1 MKFITREEL
10 NKELE
15 KKGYAEVLGYYY
27 YDVCNYKYEQ
37 NIKSK
42 STDIYDV
49 LSFDQDGNN
58 IYGFNIYED
67 DPYNQYEK
75 RTVPSKNL
83 VEDYKMALIQKA
95 YDLKNNELN
104 IVEYIKTTKLPLQAL
119 IMFIK
124 NNKVPFNSFQSLYN
138 KKGFYETLS
147 KPFILEEYLESTK
160 FKDEETGK
168 LYKPTV
174 EIVEKAV
181 INAQHN
187 DILMNYVNIKSI
199 IVRMIRGELDENEKF
214 SYDHFEHET
223 KLHRINRECKKV
235 ELYDEKSYHK
245 INSGIFFHKNHRR

>member
-1 MKFITREEL
+1 MKFKTREEIK
-10 NKELE
+10 KELE
-15 KKGYAEVLGYYY
+15 KKGYAEVLEYYY

-49 LSFDQDGNN
+49 LNFDQDGNN

-95 YDLKNNELN
+95 YELKNNELN

-124 NNKVPFNSFQSLYN
+124 NNKVPFNNLQSLYN
-138 KKGFYETLS
+138 AKSSYETLS

-160 FKDEETGK
+160 FKDEVDGK

-174 EIVEKAV
+174 ELVEKAV
-181 INAQHN
+181 INAQYN
-187 DILMNYVNIKSI
+187 DILMNYVNIRSI
-199 IVRMIRGELDENEKF
+199 IVKMIRGELGVKEKF
-214 SYDHFEHET
+214 SYNHFEHET
-223 KLHRINRECKKV
+223 KLRKINRECKTV
-235 ELYDEKSYHK
+235 ELYDEKSYSK

>member
-15 KKGYAEVLGYYY
+15 QKGYAEVLGYYY

-49 LSFDQDGNN
+49 LNFDYDGNN

-75 RTVPSKNL
+75 RRVPSKNPI
-83 VEDYKMALIQKA
+83 EDYKMALIQKA

-104 IVEYIKTTKLPLQAL
+104 IVEYIKTTKLPIQAL

-138 KKGFYETLS
+138 KKSFYETLS

-160 FKDEETGK
+160 FRDEVDGK

-187 DILMNYVNIKSI
+187 DILMNYVNIRSI
-199 IVRMIRGELDENEKF
+199 IVKMIRGELGFNNEF
-214 SYDHFEHET
+214 TYNYIEAQ
-223 KLHRINRECKKV
+223 RKKV
-235 ELYDEKSYHK
+235 AEINNSRRKEIKKDELAKRLKRKVQGE
-245 INSGIFFHKNHRR
+245 

>member
-1 MKFITREEL
+1 MKFKTREEL

-27 YDVCNYKYEQ
+27 YDVSNYKYEQ

-49 LSFDQDGNN
+49 LNFDQDGNN

-75 RTVPSKNL
+75 RTVPSNNL
-83 VEDYKMALIQKA
+83 IEDYKMALIKKA
-95 YDLKNNELN
+95 YELKNNELN

-124 NNKVPFNSFQSLYN
+124 NNKVPFNNLQSLYN
-138 KKGFYETLS
+138 AKSSYETLS

-160 FKDEETGK
+160 FKDEVDGK

-174 EIVEKAV
+174 ELVEKAV
-181 INAQHN
+181 INAQYN
-187 DILMNYVNIKSI
+187 DILMNYVNIRSI
-199 IVRMIRGELDENEKF
+199 IVKMIRGELGVKEKF
-214 SYDHFEHET
+214 SYNHFEHET
-223 KLHRINRECKKV
+223 KLRKINRECKTV
-235 ELYDEKSYHK
+235 ELYDEKSYSK

>member
-1 MKFITREEL
+1 MKFKTREEL

-37 NIKSK
+37 NIKFK

-58 IYGFNIYED
+58 IYGFNINED
-67 DPYNQYEK
+67 DPYNQNEK
-75 RTVPSKNL
+75 RTVPSNNL
-83 VEDYKMALIQKA
+83 IEDYKMALIQKA
-95 YDLKNNELN
+95 YELKNNELN
-104 IVEYIKTTKLPLQAL
+104 IVEYIKTTKLPIQAL

-124 NNKVPFNSFQSLYN
+124 NNKVPFNNLQSLYN
-138 KKGFYETLS
+138 AKSSYETLS

-160 FKDEETGK
+160 FKDEVDGK

-174 EIVEKAV
+174 ELVEKAV
-181 INAQHN
+181 INAQYN
-187 DILMNYVNIKSI
+187 DILMNYVNIRSI
-199 IVRMIRGELDENEKF
+199 IVKMIRGELGVKEKF
-214 SYDHFEHET
+214 SYNHFEHET
-223 KLHRINRECKKV
+223 KLRKINRECKTV
-235 ELYDEKSYHK
+235 ELYDEKSYSK

>member
-1 MKFITREEL
+1 MKFKTREEL

-49 LSFDQDGNN
+49 LNFDQDGNN

-75 RTVPSKNL
+75 RTVSSNNL
-83 VEDYKMALIQKA
+83 IEDYKMALIKKA
-95 YDLKNNELN
+95 YELKNNELN

-124 NNKVPFNSFQSLYN
+124 NNKVPFNNLQSLYN
-138 KKGFYETLS
+138 AKSSYETLS

-160 FKDEETGK
+160 FKDEVDEK

-174 EIVEKAV
+174 ELVEKAV
-181 INAQHN
+181 INAQYN
-187 DILMNYVNIKSI
+187 DILMNYVNIRSI
-199 IVRMIRGELDENEKF
+199 IVKMIRGELGVKEKF
-214 SYDHFEHET
+214 SYNHFEHET
-223 KLHRINRECKKV
+223 KLRKINRECKTV

>member
-49 LSFDQDGNN
+49 LNFDQDGNN
-58 IYGFNIYED
+58 IYGFNIYEN

-75 RTVPSKNL
+75 RTVPSNNL
-83 VEDYKMALIQKA
+83 IEDYKMALIKKA
-95 YDLKNNELN
+95 YELKNNELN
-104 IVEYIKTTKLPLQAL
+104 IVEYIKTTKLPIQAL

-124 NNKVPFNSFQSLYN
+124 NNKVPFNNLQSLYN
-138 KKGFYETLS
+138 AKSSYETLS

-160 FKDEETGK
+160 FKDEVDGK

-174 EIVEKAV
+174 ELVEKAV
-181 INAQHN
+181 INAQYN
-187 DILMNYVNIKSI
+187 DILMNYVNIRSI
-199 IVRMIRGELDENEKF
+199 IVKMIRGELGVNEKF
-214 SYDHFEHET
+214 SYNHFEHET
-223 KLHRINRECKKV
+223 KLHKINRECKKV

>member
-49 LSFDQDGNN
+49 LNFDQDGNN

-75 RTVPSKNL
+75 RTVSSNNL
-83 VEDYKMALIQKA
+83 IEDYKMALIKKA
-95 YDLKNNELN
+95 YELKNNELN

-124 NNKVPFNSFQSLYN
+124 NNKVPFNNLQSLCN
-138 KKGFYETLS
+138 AKSSYETLS

-160 FKDEETGK
+160 FKDKVDGK

-174 EIVEKAV
+174 ELVEKAV
-181 INAQHN
+181 INAQYN
-187 DILMNYVNIKSI
+187 DILMNYVNIRSI
-199 IVRMIRGELDENEKF
+199 IVKMIRGELGVKEKF
-214 SYDHFEHET
+214 SYNHFEHET
-223 KLHRINRECKKV
+223 KLRKINRECKTV

>member
-1 MKFITREEL
+1 MEFKTREEL

-15 KKGYAEVLGYYY
+15 QKGYAEVLGYYY

-49 LSFDQDGNN
+49 LNFDYDGNN

-67 DPYNQYEK
+67 DPYNQYKK
-75 RTVPSKNL
+75 RTVPSNNL
-83 VEDYKMALIQKA
+83 IEDYKMALIKKA
-95 YDLKNNELN
+95 YELKNNELN
-104 IVEYIKTTKLPLQAL
+104 IVEYIKTTKLPIQAL

-124 NNKVPFNSFQSLYN
+124 NNKVPFNNLQSLYN
-138 KKGFYETLS
+138 AKSSYETLS

-160 FKDEETGK
+160 FKDEVDGK

-174 EIVEKAV
+174 ELVEKAV
-181 INAQHN
+181 INAQYN
-187 DILMNYVNIKSI
+187 DILMNYVNIRSI
-199 IVRMIRGELDENEKF
+199 IVKMIRGELGVKEKF
-214 SYDHFEHET
+214 SYNHFEHET
-223 KLHRINRECKKV
+223 KLRKINRECKTV
-235 ELYDEKSYHK
+235 ELYDEKSYSK